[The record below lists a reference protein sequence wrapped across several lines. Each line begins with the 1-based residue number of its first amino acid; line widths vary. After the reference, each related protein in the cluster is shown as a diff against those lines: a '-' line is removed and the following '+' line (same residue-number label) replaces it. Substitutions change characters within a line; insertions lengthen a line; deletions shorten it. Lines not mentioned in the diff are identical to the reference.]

1 MARPDRGAWLGR
13 YGKLDAGKVGDVAAI
28 AEGEGSL
35 SAAADG
41 EKRQQS
47 DFALWKAS
55 KDGEPSWDSPWG
67 AGRPG
72 WHIECSAMAS
82 DLLGDNVDI
91 NAGGCALP
99 PRAFALRAGPPHH
112 LAPAR
117 RGRSDLKFPHHEN
130 QMAQCEAHF
139 DCCGWVKT
147 FLHSGHL
154 TIQGLKMSK
163 SLKNFITVREAVS
176 AAVCPCARRLPLTAV
191 RSARAARAL
200 LAAPAALPL
209 PPPPLPRAHGVL

>member
-1 MARPDRGAWLGR
+1 MARPDCGAWLGR

-91 NAGGCALP
+91 NAGGCARPLP
-99 PRAFALRAGPPHH
+99 PRALDSRAGPPHH
-112 LAPAR
+112 LAPR
-117 RGRSDLKFPHHEN
+117 P
-130 QMAQCEAHF
+130 
-139 DCCGWVKT
+139 
-147 FLHSGHL
+147 SG
-154 TIQGLKMSK
+154 QVGPQ
-163 SLKNFITVREAVS
+163 VPAPREPDGAV
-176 AAVCPCARRLPLTAV
+176 
-191 RSARAARAL
+191 
-200 LAAPAALPL
+200 
-209 PPPPLPRAHGVL
+209 

>member
-1 MARPDRGAWLGR
+1 MARPDCGAWLGR

-82 DLLGDNVDI
+82 DLLGRPTLSEKLGLLGQDTNDGTNVGD
-91 NAGGCALP
+91 CA
-99 PRAFALRAGPPHH
+99 
-112 LAPAR
+112 
-117 RGRSDLKFPHHEN
+117 
-130 QMAQCEAHF
+130 
-139 DCCGWVKT
+139 
-147 FLHSGHL
+147 
-154 TIQGLKMSK
+154 I
-163 SLKNFITVREAVS
+163 
-176 AAVCPCARRLPLTAV
+176 
-191 RSARAARAL
+191 
-200 LAAPAALPL
+200 
-209 PPPPLPRAHGVL
+209 